1 MNTETVTILHDNQLV
16 ERMSLSKS
24 HVNSDYFYL
33 TLFET
38 NLFLWQHFHIS
49 SFFLFSRT
57 FESGGAIT
65 IFSVKQKSHFFV
77 PHLYRDTYDFML
89 YFRWQSSR
97 KVLGLFRIII
107 SSDSKILM
115 NKRFEL
121 ISKYRH
127 MNKFVLNSVKKS
139 ELNWHGQFSSMLYKV
154 RRMWEHKWRVVA
166 IVY

>member
-24 HVNSDYFYL
+24 HVNSDDFYL

-97 KVLGLFRIII
+97 KVLGLFRISI
-107 SSDSKILM
+107 SSRPKNSNEQKIWI
-115 NKRFEL
+115 NIKISSYEQVCFEQCE
-121 ISKYRH
+121 K
-127 MNKFVLNSVKKS
+127 
-139 ELNWHGQFSSMLYKV
+139 EWT
-154 RRMWEHKWRVVA
+154 
-166 IVY
+166 